1 MIQEFQVQNFFSIR
15 ERQSISFVP
24 TNDDNMREQYVHEV
38 AEGVELLKIGI
49 VYGSNASGK
58 TTLLNALSF
67 FRSIMLDK
75 PESKND
81 LMGYFPFLLDKHS
94 EDEHSFMQMT
104 FWVNGEKYILSLE
117 FDSKRVYE
125 ESLIVYTSARPTSLY
140 KRVYQP
146 ESDHT
151 EVTFGNKS
159 GIEKATARAI
169 EGNTTNNC
177 TVMAAFGQSNTH
189 VSKLNDVFDF
199 FYSGMQHILTP
210 RNSLSF
216 DVKNELHNDKDGKKK
231 RFLLQLLKASDFN
244 IVDMTLDESEEPITP
259 EMEKTI
265 KSAPISEE
273 AKIEMLKRG
282 TIKYDDIMFKHT
294 GEDGE
299 YELHE
304 RLESAGTHRF
314 LGMSIVLYYVLHKNN
329 FIPIDE
335 IETSIHYE
343 LLSYFIKLFLANSVG
358 SSQLLMTTHDINLLN
373 EHFIRRDVVWFTDKS
388 SQGATQLKR
397 LSSLGLHKTMNPYNA
412 YKQGKLADLPFL
424 GSVYL
429 ETE

>member
-1 MIQEFQVQNFFSIR
+1 MIQEFQVQNFYSIR
-15 ERQSISFVP
+15 ERQTISFVP
-24 TNDDNMREQYVHEV
+24 TNDGNMRNQYVHEV
-38 AEGVELLKIGI
+38 SDGVELLKIGI

-58 TTLLNALSF
+58 TTLLQAFSY
-67 FRSIMLDK
+67 FRSVMLDK
-75 PESKND
+75 PVSKND
-81 LMGYFPFLLDKHS
+81 GMGYFPFLLDKHS
-94 EDEHSFMQMT
+94 RDEHSHMQMT
-104 FWVNGEKYILSLE
+104 FWVNGEKCIMSLE
-117 FDSKRVYE
+117 FDSKRIYD
-125 ESLIVYTSARPTSLY
+125 ESLIVYTSARPTTLY
-140 KRVYQP
+140 KRLYQP
-146 ESDHT
+146 DSDHT
-151 EVTFGNKS
+151 EVSFGAKA
-159 GIEKATARAI
+159 GIDKATQRAI

-177 TVMAAFGQSNTH
+177 TVMAAFGQSNAH

-199 FYSGMQHILTP
+199 FLSGMQNILTP
-210 RNSLSF
+210 RDYLSF
-216 DVKNELHNDKDGKKK
+216 DVKNELKNDKDGKKK

-244 IVDMTLDESEEPITP
+244 IVDLTLDEREESITP

-265 KSAPISEE
+265 KSAPIPEE
-273 AKIEMLKRG
+273 AKIEMLRRG
-282 TIKYDDIMFKHT
+282 TIKHDDIMFLHT

-304 RLESAGTHRF
+304 GLESAGTHRF
-314 LGMSIVLYYVLHKNN
+314 LGMSVVLYYVLHENN

-343 LLSYFIKLFLANSVG
+343 LLAYFIKLFLANSEG

-373 EHFIRRDVVWFTDKS
+373 EDFIRRDVVWFTDKS

-412 YKQGKLADLPFL
+412 YKQGKLVDLPFL
-424 GSVYL
+424 GSIYL

>member
-1 MIQEFQVQNFFSIR
+1 MIQEFQVQNFYSIK
-15 ERQSISFVP
+15 ERQTISFVP
-24 TNDDNMREQYVHEV
+24 TNDKNMRGQYVHEV

-58 TTLLNALSF
+58 TTLLRALSY
-67 FRSIMLDK
+67 FRSTMLNK
-75 PESKND
+75 PESKNEG
-81 LMGYFPFLLDKHS
+81 MGYFPFLLDKHS
-94 EDEHSFMQMT
+94 RDERSHMQMT
-104 FWVNGEKYILSLE
+104 FWVNGEKYIMSLE
-117 FDSKRVYE
+117 FDSKRIYD
-125 ESLIVYTSARPTSLY
+125 ESLIIYTSARPTTLY
-140 KRVYQP
+140 KRLYQP

-151 EVTFGNKS
+151 EVSFGAKA
-159 GIEKATARAI
+159 GIDKDTRRAI

-177 TVMAAFGQSNTH
+177 TVMAAFGQSNAH

-199 FYSGMQHILTP
+199 FYSGLQNILTP
-210 RNSLSF
+210 RDYLSF
-216 DVKNELHNDKDGKKK
+216 DVKNELKNDKDGKKK

-244 IVDMTLDESEEPITP
+244 IVDMTLDEREESITP

-265 KSAPISEE
+265 KSAPIPEE
-273 AKIEMLKRG
+273 AKIEMLRRG
-282 TIKYDDIMFKHT
+282 TIKHDDIMFMHT

-304 RLESAGTHRF
+304 GLESAGTHRF
-314 LGMSIVLYYVLHKNN
+314 LGMSIVLYYVLHENN

-343 LLSYFIKLFLANSVG
+343 LLAYFIKLFLANSEG

-373 EHFIRRDVVWFTDKS
+373 EDFIRRDIVWFTDKS
-388 SQGATQLKR
+388 SNGATQLKR

-412 YKQGKLADLPFL
+412 YKQGKLVDLPFL
-424 GSVYL
+424 GSIYL